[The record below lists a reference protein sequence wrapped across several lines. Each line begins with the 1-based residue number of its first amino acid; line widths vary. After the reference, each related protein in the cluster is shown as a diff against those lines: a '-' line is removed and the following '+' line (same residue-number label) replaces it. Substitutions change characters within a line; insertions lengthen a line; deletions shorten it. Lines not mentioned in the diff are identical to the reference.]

1 MRKRQKKDNR
11 QQKTTLP
18 HEIWAN
24 EWERNEWER
33 ARCEPYL
40 FKCMRQCTIKCWK
53 TSKAHR
59 NKWSLAVSKQAN
71 IIDRHT
77 SSCMIESKAG
87 EWDMYC
93 PPLDR
98 AILIISKPIFCARRV
113 RNCTLVLD
121 MDVVSVNKSS
131 WCLTVGGKNR
141 GQTFSYCMVE
151 ETQKTEPDEQ

>member
-1 MRKRQKKDNR
+1 
-11 QQKTTLP
+11 
-18 HEIWAN
+18 
-24 EWERNEWER
+24 
-33 ARCEPYL
+33 
-40 FKCMRQCTIKCWK
+40 
-53 TSKAHR
+53 
-59 NKWSLAVSKQAN
+59 VSKQAN

-141 GQTFSYCMVE
+141 GQTLVTVWWKKHRKQNPTSNKQSTRLTIDQLHGKIKQFNCNG
-151 ETQKTEPDEQ
+151 